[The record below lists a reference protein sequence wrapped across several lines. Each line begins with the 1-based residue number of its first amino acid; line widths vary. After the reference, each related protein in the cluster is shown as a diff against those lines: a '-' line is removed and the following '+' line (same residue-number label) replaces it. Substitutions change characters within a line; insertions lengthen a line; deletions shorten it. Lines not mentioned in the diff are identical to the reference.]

1 MDSEARSTVVS
12 CPGKV
17 LFAGGYLVLDRDYR
31 GLVVATA
38 SRFYTVVRPLDS
50 VTPRVVVRSPQFVGA
65 VWAYDTAEDGTATA
79 TEECVE
85 GLARQLIAPA
95 PRATSSSHSPCPNRY
110 ASPMP

>member
-38 SRFYTVVRPLDS
+38 SRFYTVVRPLVGPS
-50 VTPRVVVRSPQFVGA
+50 PRVVVRSPQFVGA
-65 VWAYDTAEDGTATA
+65 VWTYEIGDDGTATPTA
-79 TEECVE
+79 ECA
-85 GLARQLIAPA
+85 LASQ
-95 PRATSSSHSPCPNRY
+95 
-110 ASPMP
+110 